1 MLQME
6 ALEAHFKS
14 KLDKTG
20 IALTVSQL
28 LAHAREKKLPGVTR
42 AKVSA
47 FVSAHPAVAQ
57 FSPAAKTKVY
67 QSRSVARPGVFHID
81 FGEFRKSW
89 SGANG
94 GCTGFLV
101 AVENFTNRL
110 FVSPCKDKGTAE
122 WYKAISEFVAASLE
136 VRTIYS
142 DRDSVATSPAFR
154 DRLAADYGISWHFL
168 RKGNKAFLAERYI
181 GFVKTKL
188 SQALLHRGGKNW
200 VQFVEPLVREYN
212 AEKIAG
218 TSYRRRSIT
227 RSRFGHFLSQ
237 LFKTEQPELL
247 FNGFKAGPFEN
258 PDWNRRLFKFE
269 LGQRVLLA
277 RKANWKD
284 AEQKLTTFSKISS
297 VGGFGSAVY
306 TVSGR
311 QLRASA
317 GFKQFVPV
325 YSLAE
330 LGPSLHFYANE
341 LKRAPTTTDA

>member
-6 ALEAHFKS
+6 ALEAHFRS

-47 FVSAHPAVAQ
+47 LLSAHPALAQ
-57 FSPAAKTKVY
+57 FSPAPRTKVY
-67 QSRSVARPGVFHID
+67 QSRSVARPGTFHID

-89 SGANG
+89 AGSNG

-110 FVSPCKDKGTAE
+110 FVRPCRDKGTAE
-122 WYKAISEFVAASLE
+122 WYRAISEFVAASLE
-136 VRTIYS
+136 VRTICS

-154 DRLAADYGISWHFL
+154 DKLAADYGVSWYFL
-168 RKGNKAFLAERYI
+168 KKGHKAFLAERYI

-200 VQFVEPLVREYN
+200 VQFVGPLVDEYN

-218 TSYRRRSIT
+218 TSYRRRAVT
-227 RSRFGHFLSQ
+227 RSSFGHFLSQ
-237 LFKTEQPELL
+237 LFRSEQPELL
-247 FNGFKAGPFEN
+247 FNGAKAGPFET
-258 PDWNRRLFKFE
+258 PEWNRRLFKFD

-277 RKANWKD
+277 RRANWKD
-284 AEQKLTTFSKISS
+284 ADQKLTTFSKVSS
-297 VGGFGSAVY
+297 VGGFGSAAC

-317 GFKQFVPV
+317 GFKRFVPV

-330 LGPSLHFYANE
+330 LGPSLHFYEGE
-341 LKRAPTTTDA
+341 LNRAPPQA